1 MCIIFGKKGSI
12 RMYLLKVNLARTSE
26 YMPRSLSQIS
36 QNCFQRSLT
45 PKIRLNVLT
54 TKIPVN
60 IATSVICVAEIR
72 DWCRRINKKQMVSIA
87 VSESFK
93 EICPSFCGA
102 AIHATVKNSAL
113 SESLWDEIIA
123 YSNELSEKYTTDTI
137 KERAG
142 IQATRLAYKAFG
154 KDPSRYRPA
163 CEQLARR
170 ILQGKDL
177 YHINTVVDVVNL
189 LSLYT
194 GYSTAAL
201 DEACIIGNNVELGIG
216 WSNEP
221 YQAIGRGVLNIE
233 NLPVYRDAE
242 GAFAT
247 PTSDSTRT
255 MVSLDTTNL
264 LVLINAY
271 DGDHQHLHE
280 AIKYGVRCL
289 EQYACASNIEVTVY
303 ASHITPQIEA
313 LQQECDCF

>member
-1 MCIIFGKKGSI
+1 
-12 RMYLLKVNLARTSE
+12 
-26 YMPRSLSQIS
+26 
-36 QNCFQRSLT
+36 
-45 PKIRLNVLT
+45 
-54 TKIPVN
+54 
-60 IATSVICVAEIR
+60 
-72 DWCRRINKKQMVSIA
+72 MVSIA

-93 EICPSFCGA
+93 NICPDFCGA
-102 AIHATVKNSAL
+102 GIHATVKNSAL
-113 SESLWDEIIA
+113 SDALWEEITA
-123 YSNELSEKYTTDTI
+123 YGNELSGKYTIDTI

-142 IQATRLAYKAFG
+142 IYATRLAYKAFG

-170 ILQGKDL
+170 ILQGKEL

-201 DEACIIGNNVELGIG
+201 DGACIAGNNVELGIG
-216 WSNEP
+216 RANEP
-221 YQAIGRGVLNIE
+221 YQAIGRGLLNIE
-233 NLPVYRDAE
+233 NLPVYRDTE

-289 EQYACASNIEVTVY
+289 KQYTCASNIEVTVY

-313 LQQECDCF
+313 LQQKYDCC